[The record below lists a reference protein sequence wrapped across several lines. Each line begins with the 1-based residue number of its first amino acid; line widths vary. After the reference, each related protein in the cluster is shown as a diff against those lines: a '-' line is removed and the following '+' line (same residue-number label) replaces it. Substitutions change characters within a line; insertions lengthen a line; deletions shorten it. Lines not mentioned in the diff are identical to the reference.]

1 MNKRAWLIPM
11 LIVLINA
18 LIIMVKWSSLEDS
31 LPAHYDLEGNPN
43 GVMSRS
49 VLLLY
54 PLIGF
59 IICIVA
65 YAIAL
70 KKDRFQAGLII
81 LSSGL
86 SLILLSST
94 LVTLTAGTMPIFMLA
109 EPVILLIA
117 VAGFIITLV
126 KSRKKTSIPIRTDK
140 VWE

>member
-18 LIIMVKWSSLEDS
+18 LIIMVKWSSLEDF

-65 YAIAL
+65 YAIAM
-70 KKDRFQAGLII
+70 KKDRFQAGLVV

-126 KSRKKTSIPIRTDK
+126 KSRKKQASL
-140 VWE
+140 

>member
-1 MNKRAWLIPM
+1 MKKRAWLIPM

-18 LIIMVKWSSLEDS
+18 LIIMVKWSSLEEF

-43 GVMSRS
+43 GVMSHS

-65 YAIAL
+65 YAIAM
-70 KKDRFQAGLII
+70 KKDRFRAGLVI

-117 VAGFIITLV
+117 VASFIITLV
-126 KSRKKTSIPIRTDK
+126 KSRKKQASL
-140 VWE
+140 

>member
-18 LIIMVKWSSLEDS
+18 LIIMVKWSSLEDF

-54 PLIGF
+54 PLMGF
-59 IICIVA
+59 LICIVA
-65 YAIAL
+65 YAIAM
-70 KKDRFQAGLII
+70 KKDRFQAGLVI

-94 LVTLTAGTMPIFMLA
+94 LVTLTAGMMPIFMLA

-117 VAGFIITLV
+117 VAGLIITLV
-126 KSRKKTSIPIRTDK
+126 KSRKKQASL
-140 VWE
+140 

>member
-18 LIIMVKWSSLEDS
+18 LIIIVKWSSLEEF
-31 LPAHYDLEGNPN
+31 LPAHYDLKGNPN

-65 YAIAL
+65 YAIAM
-70 KKDRFQAGLII
+70 KKDRFRAGLVI

-94 LVTLTAGTMPIFMLA
+94 LVTLTAGMMPIFMLA

-126 KSRKKTSIPIRTDK
+126 KSRKKQASL
-140 VWE
+140 

>member
-70 KKDRFQAGLII
+70 KKDRFQAGL
-81 LSSGL
+81 
-86 SLILLSST
+86 
-94 LVTLTAGTMPIFMLA
+94 
-109 EPVILLIA
+109 VIL
-117 VAGFIITLV
+117 
-126 KSRKKTSIPIRTDK
+126 
-140 VWE
+140 

>member
-18 LIIMVKWSSLEDS
+18 LIIMVKWNSLAEFM
-31 LPAHYDLEGNPN
+31 PAHYDLEGNPN

-65 YAIAL
+65 YAIAM
-70 KKDRFQAGLII
+70 KKDRFQAGLVI
-81 LSSGL
+81 LTSGI

-94 LVTLTAGTMPIFMLA
+94 LVTLTSGTMPIFMLA

-126 KSRKKTSIPIRTDK
+126 KSRKKQASL
-140 VWE
+140 

>member
-18 LIIMVKWSSLEDS
+18 LIIMVKWSSLEDF

-65 YAIAL
+65 YAIAM
-70 KKDRFQAGLII
+70 KKDRFQAGLVI
-81 LSSGL
+81 LSSGI

-94 LVTLTAGTMPIFMLA
+94 LVTLTAGTMSIFMLA

-126 KSRKKTSIPIRTDK
+126 KSRKKQASL
-140 VWE
+140 

>member
-1 MNKRAWLIPM
+1 MSTVNKRAWLIPM

-18 LIIMVKWSSLEDS
+18 LIIMVKWSSLEEF

-59 IICIVA
+59 ILCIVA
-65 YAIAL
+65 YAIAM
-70 KKDRFQAGLII
+70 KKDRFQAGLVI

-94 LVTLTAGTMPIFMLA
+94 LVTLTAGMMPIFMLA
-109 EPVILLIA
+109 ETVILLIA

-126 KSRKKTSIPIRTDK
+126 KSRKKQAKNID
-140 VWE
+140 VV

>member
-70 KKDRFQAGLII
+70 KKDRFQAGLVI

-117 VAGFIITLV
+117 VASFIITLV
-126 KSRKKTSIPIRTDK
+126 KSRKKQASL
-140 VWE
+140 

>member
-1 MNKRAWLIPM
+1 
-11 LIVLINA
+11 
-18 LIIMVKWSSLEDS
+18 MVKWSSLEDF

-54 PLIGF
+54 PLMGF
-59 IICIVA
+59 LICIVA
-65 YAIAL
+65 YAIAM
-70 KKDRFQAGLII
+70 KKDRFQAGLVI

-94 LVTLTAGTMPIFMLA
+94 LVTLTAGMMPIFMLA

-126 KSRKKTSIPIRTDK
+126 KSRKKQASL
-140 VWE
+140 

>member
-18 LIIMVKWSSLEDS
+18 LIIMVKWSSLEDF
-31 LPAHYDLEGNPN
+31 LPAHYDLERNPN

-65 YAIAL
+65 YAIAM
-70 KKDRFQAGLII
+70 KKDRFQAGLVV

-117 VAGFIITLV
+117 VVGFIITLV
-126 KSRKKTSIPIRTDK
+126 KSRKKQASL
-140 VWE
+140 

>member
-18 LIIMVKWSSLEDS
+18 LIIMVKWSSLEDF

-54 PLIGF
+54 PLMGF
-59 IICIVA
+59 LICIVA
-65 YAIAL
+65 YAIAM
-70 KKDRFQAGLII
+70 KKDRFQAGLVI

-94 LVTLTAGTMPIFMLA
+94 LVTLTAGMMPIFMLA

-126 KSRKKTSIPIRTDK
+126 KSRKKQASQ
-140 VWE
+140 

>member
-70 KKDRFQAGLII
+70 KKDRFQAGLVI

-117 VAGFIITLV
+117 VAGFITTLV
-126 KSRKKTSIPIRTDK
+126 KSRKKQAKNID
-140 VWE
+140 VV

>member
-18 LIIMVKWSSLEDS
+18 LIIMVKWSSLEDF

-65 YAIAL
+65 YAIAM
-70 KKDRFQAGLII
+70 KKDRFQAGLVI

-126 KSRKKTSIPIRTDK
+126 KSRKKQASL
-140 VWE
+140 

>member
-18 LIIMVKWSSLEDS
+18 LIIMVKWSSLEDF

-54 PLIGF
+54 PLMGF
-59 IICIVA
+59 LICIVA
-65 YAIAL
+65 YAIAM
-70 KKDRFQAGLII
+70 KKDRFQAGLVI

-94 LVTLTAGTMPIFMLA
+94 LVTLTAGMMPIFMLA

-126 KSRKKTSIPIRTDK
+126 KSRKKQASL
-140 VWE
+140 

>member
-18 LIIMVKWSSLEDS
+18 LIIMVKWNSLEDF
-31 LPAHYDLEGNPN
+31 LPALYDLEGNPN
-43 GVMSRS
+43 GVMSRR

-65 YAIAL
+65 YAIAM
-70 KKDRFQAGLII
+70 KKDRFQAGLVI

-94 LVTLTAGTMPIFMLA
+94 LVTLTAGMMPIFMLA

-126 KSRKKTSIPIRTDK
+126 KSRKKQASL
-140 VWE
+140 

>member
-1 MNKRAWLIPM
+1 MNKRTWLIPM

-70 KKDRFQAGLII
+70 KKDRFRAGLVI

-94 LVTLTAGTMPIFMLA
+94 LVPLTAGMMPIFMLA

-126 KSRKKTSIPIRTDK
+126 KSRKKQAKNID
-140 VWE
+140 VV

>member
-18 LIIMVKWSSLEDS
+18 LIIMVKWSSLEDF
-31 LPAHYDLEGNPN
+31 LPAHYDLERNPN

-65 YAIAL
+65 YAIAM
-70 KKDRFQAGLII
+70 KKDRFQAGLVV

-126 KSRKKTSIPIRTDK
+126 KSRKKQASL
-140 VWE
+140 

>member
-65 YAIAL
+65 YAIAM
-70 KKDRFQAGLII
+70 KKDRFQAGLVI

-117 VAGFIITLV
+117 VASFIITLV
-126 KSRKKTSIPIRTDK
+126 KSRKKQASL
-140 VWE
+140 

>member
-18 LIIMVKWSSLEDS
+18 LIIMVKWSSLEDF

-54 PLIGF
+54 PLMGF
-59 IICIVA
+59 LICIVA
-65 YAIAL
+65 YAIAM
-70 KKDRFQAGLII
+70 KKDRFQAGLVI

-86 SLILLSST
+86 SLVLLSST
-94 LVTLTAGTMPIFMLA
+94 LVTLTAGMMPIFMLA

-126 KSRKKTSIPIRTDK
+126 KSRKKQASL
-140 VWE
+140 

>member
-1 MNKRAWLIPM
+1 MSTVNKRAWLIPM

-18 LIIMVKWSSLEDS
+18 LIIMVKWSSLEEF

-65 YAIAL
+65 YAVAM
-70 KKDRFQAGLII
+70 KKDRFQAGLVI

-94 LVTLTAGTMPIFMLA
+94 LVTLHCWNDAHFHARRTCNSTYCCSGIYYNLGK
-109 EPVILLIA
+109 I
-117 VAGFIITLV
+117 
-126 KSRKKTSIPIRTDK
+126 SQKTSQ
-140 VWE
+140 EY

>member
-70 KKDRFQAGLII
+70 KKDIFQAGLVI

-94 LVTLTAGTMPIFMLA
+94 LVTLTAGMIPIFMLA

-117 VAGFIITLV
+117 IAGFIITLV
-126 KSRKKTSIPIRTDK
+126 KSRKKQAKNID
-140 VWE
+140 VV

>member
-18 LIIMVKWSSLEDS
+18 LIIMVKWSSLEEF
-31 LPAHYDLEGNPN
+31 LPAHYDLKGNPN

-65 YAIAL
+65 YAIAM
-70 KKDRFQAGLII
+70 KKDRFRAGLVI

-117 VAGFIITLV
+117 VASFIITLV
-126 KSRKKTSIPIRTDK
+126 KSRKKQASL
-140 VWE
+140 

>member
-70 KKDRFQAGLII
+70 KKDRFQAGLVI

-126 KSRKKTSIPIRTDK
+126 KSRKKQAKNID
-140 VWE
+140 VV

>member
-70 KKDRFQAGLII
+70 KKDRFQAGLVI

-126 KSRKKTSIPIRTDK
+126 KSRKKQASL
-140 VWE
+140 

>member
-18 LIIMVKWSSLEDS
+18 LIIMVKWSSLEEF

-65 YAIAL
+65 YAIAM
-70 KKDRFQAGLII
+70 KKDRFQAGLVI

-126 KSRKKTSIPIRTDK
+126 KSRKKQASL
-140 VWE
+140 

>member
-18 LIIMVKWSSLEDS
+18 LIIMVKWSSLEEF

-65 YAIAL
+65 YAIAM
-70 KKDRFQAGLII
+70 KKDRFQAGLVI

-94 LVTLTAGTMPIFMLA
+94 LVTLTAGMMPIFMLA

-126 KSRKKTSIPIRTDK
+126 KSRKKQASL
-140 VWE
+140 

>member
-59 IICIVA
+59 IICIIA
-65 YAIAL
+65 YVIAM
-70 KKDRFQAGLII
+70 KKDRFQAGLVI